1 MPSLGTTL
9 FPWRTTSHTVT
20 ASLGFATSTN
30 NDPSPCTNT
39 HPKNRPSWIYP
50 SIQVMENNS
59 GSISAGCTSMDHLAE
74 ALQPLR
80 EVSSLNS
87 FRASTVEDF
96 STSPAVVGK

>member
-1 MPSLGTTL
+1 
-9 FPWRTTSHTVT
+9 
-20 ASLGFATSTN
+20 
-30 NDPSPCTNT
+30 
-39 HPKNRPSWIYP
+39 
-50 SIQVMENNS
+50 MENNS

-96 STSPAVVGK
+96 STSPAVVGR